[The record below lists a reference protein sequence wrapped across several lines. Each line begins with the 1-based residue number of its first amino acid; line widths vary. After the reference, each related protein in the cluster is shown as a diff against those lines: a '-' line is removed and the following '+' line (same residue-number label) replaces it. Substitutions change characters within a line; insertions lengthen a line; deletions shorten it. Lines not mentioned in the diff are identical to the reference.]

1 MVVEHPVVKGIEGF
15 PEIGHIGIYPA
26 RKARHVQRP
35 CTPFR
40 QATSAF
46 GTSPTNRYVR
56 SLSALEP

>member
-35 CTPFR
+35 CTPIPPGDFR
-40 QATSAF
+40 VWHVTDEPLRPF
-46 GTSPTNRYVR
+46 FVR
-56 SLSALEP
+56 S